1 MIVPESAGGSP
12 LGRRFRAW
20 LRRAV
25 LFLLVPYLALVLMFA
40 WLQRSMMYFPTRVA
54 TVPTTECDLAAGQVH
69 EIEVPGSGDVVLH
82 GWLALADGQ
91 AADDLA
97 EALARLSDGRVL
109 LLYFSGNA
117 GHRGY
122 RANAI
127 AGFTK
132 LGLDVVLVDYRGY
145 AENAGK
151 PTEASLHADAGD
163 VQAWLTAHGVAA
175 DRLIL
180 FGESLGCAVAVR
192 LAADLC
198 RGGESPAGLLLRA
211 PFSSMTDTG
220 RHHYPWLPV
229 SWLLVD
235 RYESIDH
242 IGDVTC
248 PLTIVHGAEDR
259 LIPVRLSRKLFAAAP
274 SHSATGVERRF
285 VELPGVGHNA
295 IPREPIVEAVRRLVV
310 AGDK

>member
-1 MIVPESAGGSP
+1 M
-12 LGRRFRAW
+12 RRV
-20 LRRAV
+20 V
-25 LFLLVPYLALVLMFA
+25 LFLLVPYLGLILMFA

-91 AADDLA
+91 ATDDLA

-151 PTEASLHADAGD
+151 PAEAVLHADAREI
-163 VQAWLTAHGVAA
+163 QTWLAGRGVSAE
-175 DRLIL
+175 RLIL
-180 FGESLGCAVAVR
+180 FGESLG
-192 LAADLC
+192 LSL
-198 RGGESPAGLLLRA
+198 
-211 PFSSMTDTG
+211 
-220 RHHYPWLPV
+220 
-229 SWLLVD
+229 
-235 RYESIDH
+235 IH
-242 IGDVTC
+242 I
-248 PLTIVHGAEDR
+248 
-259 LIPVRLSRKLFAAAP
+259 
-274 SHSATGVERRF
+274 
-285 VELPGVGHNA
+285 
-295 IPREPIVEAVRRLVV
+295 
-310 AGDK
+310 

>member
-1 MIVPESAGGSP
+1 
-12 LGRRFRAW
+12 
-20 LRRAV
+20 
-25 LFLLVPYLALVLMFA
+25 MFI

-151 PTEASLHADAGD
+151 PTETSLHADAGH
-163 VQAWLTAHGVAA
+163 VKA
-175 DRLIL
+175 
-180 FGESLGCAVAVR
+180 S
-192 LAADLC
+192 
-198 RGGESPAGLLLRA
+198 
-211 PFSSMTDTG
+211 
-220 RHHYPWLPV
+220 
-229 SWLLVD
+229 
-235 RYESIDH
+235 
-242 IGDVTC
+242 
-248 PLTIVHGAEDR
+248 
-259 LIPVRLSRKLFAAAP
+259 
-274 SHSATGVERRF
+274 
-285 VELPGVGHNA
+285 
-295 IPREPIVEAVRRLVV
+295 
-310 AGDK
+310 

>member
-1 MIVPESAGGSP
+1 MIVPESPGGSTVAP
-12 LGRRFRAW
+12 WFRAW
-20 LRRAV
+20 LRRV
-25 LFLLVPYLALVLMFA
+25 FLFLLVPYLALVLMFA

-54 TVPTTECDLAAGQVH
+54 TVPTAECGLAPGQVH
-69 EIEVPGSGDVVLH
+69 EIEVPMADDLMLH

-91 AADDLA
+91 AAGDSVEGL
-97 EALARLSDGRVL
+97 ERLSEGRTL
-109 LLYFSGNA
+109 LLYFPGNA

-122 RANAI
+122 RADAI
-127 AGFTK
+127 AGLTN

-145 AENAGK
+145 AENSGK
-151 PTEASLHADAGD
+151 PTEASLHADARD
-163 VQAWLTAHGVAA
+163 THAWLVARGVAA

-198 RGGESPAGLLLRA
+198 RGGESPAGLLLRS

-248 PLTIVHGAEDR
+248 PLTIVHGAEDQ
-259 LIPVRLSRKLFAAAP
+259 LIPVGLSRKLFAAAP
-274 SHSATGVERRF
+274 SQSATGVERRF
-285 VELPGVGHNA
+285 VELPGIGHNA
-295 IPREPIVEAVRRLVV
+295 IPHPPIVGAVRSLMVERE
-310 AGDK
+310 